1 MTNILK
7 KAIFVVMALVM
18 SSSIVFG
25 QNDVNY
31 YSASNPN
38 GTTVTVHASYP
49 PINSID
55 DIIETAIMD
64 YRFLEPT
71 GWSTWQP
78 EPAAFISWEEI
89 QFKVIDNSGAA
100 TQFEYKIRTYNA
112 SFKLVRSTCGIVDL
126 NGGADNHVYITTWN
140 RCLGDIWEVNSA
152 TVPMGDE
159 Y

>member
-31 YSASNPN
+31 SSASNPS

-49 PINSID
+49 PINHID
-55 DIIETAIMD
+55 DVIETAIMD
-64 YRFLEPT
+64 YRWKYDS
-71 GWSTWQP
+71 GWSDWQP
-78 EPAAFISWEEI
+78 EPAAFITWEEI
-89 QFKVIDNSGAA
+89 RFYATDQYGA

-112 SFKLVRSTCGIVDL
+112 SFKLVRSTCGVVDI